1 MITRPAQTAGR
12 WPPTSTMTPSGS
24 PPTSWRPRTSRLL
37 ATCMIGWPIDSPRSR
52 TVLSLILVAGT
63 ALSRSRWRSTDV
75 APSWLTAPS
84 SSAAPRVPAVRA
96 DAIRLPFRAEC
107 FAAVA
112 ALWMLY
118 YLDRPAVAL
127 MESAR
132 VLRPGGTFVGCT
144 SSRYNDPEFASVL
157 PQWGEPLS
165 FDAETA
171 PEIISDHFTITEV
184 VTWDAPAVRLPDG
197 AAVALFLRGR
207 GLSADEASLQ
217 AGRWKVPLSVT
228 KRGCL
233 IWARRD

>member
-1 MITRPAQTAGR
+1 
-12 WPPTSTMTPSGS
+12 
-24 PPTSWRPRTSRLL
+24 
-37 ATCMIGWPIDSPRSR
+37 
-52 TVLSLILVAGT
+52 
-63 ALSRSRWRSTDV
+63 
-75 APSWLTAPS
+75 
-84 SSAAPRVPAVRA
+84 
-96 DAIRLPFRAEC
+96 
-107 FAAVA
+107 
-112 ALWMLY
+112 MLY

-132 VLRPGGTFVGCT
+132 VLRQRGTFVACT

-171 PEIISDHFTITEV
+171 PEIISDHFTITKV

-217 AGRWKVPLSVT
+217 AGRWKAPLTVT

-233 IWARRD
+233 IWARRG